1 MPNSK
6 NTYLKRTL
14 AFHEIYQTEIL
25 PIFKSYEV
33 YRKSASKK
41 LKQKYILAILCVLAI
56 LWLSPI
62 LFALALCFEIQ
73 NMFFTAFIVLFPFCL
88 EFVGL
93 YMLKNLGDESKG
105 FRLTLKHDCLAR
117 VLKVFGDIEWKN
129 DENIIADSELRAS
142 GLFADYNRR
151 DTDDEFEG
159 SHNGINFKICET
171 YLKYY
176 HGSGSRGGV
185 IDIFKGVVIAF
196 ETNKNIKNRTMVSTK
211 GDLTQKN
218 TYLIYL
224 LIIVLTDLRIILE
237 APGLLSY
244 VFSLITLIGFF
255 WYYIQKLKE
264 NNTLLDEVKL
274 EDPWFG
280 KKFNVY
286 SSDQVEARYLVT
298 PSFMERF
305 NNLKTVFGAKNAKC
319 SFCGDKVII
328 AISTKKNL
336 FEIGEMFKSLEDPKS
351 INSFYDELSSIYKM
365 ISYFKFD
372 EKTGL

>member
-1 MPNSK
+1 MN
-6 NTYLKRTL
+6 
-14 AFHEIYQTEIL
+14 
-25 PIFKSYEV
+25 
-33 YRKSASKK
+33 
-41 LKQKYILAILCVLAI
+41 
-56 LWLSPI
+56 
-62 LFALALCFEIQ
+62 
-73 NMFFTAFIVLFPFCL
+73 
-88 EFVGL
+88 
-93 YMLKNLGDESKG
+93 
-105 FRLTLKHDCLAR
+105 
-117 VLKVFGDIEWKN
+117 LKVFGDIEWKN

-237 APGLLSY
+237 SPGLLSY